1 QPRAGQDPGRVARID
16 AGGAGDHRGSS
27 LRAAGTV
34 HGGGHA
40 EPDRAGGNLPAARG
54 AAGPLPDQGGDRLS
68 GVGGRAAH
76 GRARDRR
83 QGCRRPRRVAGAAG
97 AEPGAVAG
105 GAAGGG
111 VDPHGCRGH
120 RLRGAHCAHHARMAG
135 RDRRRRSARRP
146 GAGAAG
152 ARAGSGRR
160 PRFRH
165 PGRRARSGVA
175 GLAPSP
181 AAGAGGAARTPA
193 PRRRAQGAAAQ
204 GAGTATVMRP
214 APALLWLLL
223 GWTVLGVLASLGWLP
238 LAAWLAGGG
247 ALALLALVDGWRL
260 RRMPSPEVS
269 RELAPVL
276 PLGPEAR
283 IGLRVRGTTRRA
295 QKLRL
300 HDLHPGGWAVR
311 GMPRTLLLPAG
322 GDVRLEYAVTPDARG
337 QFAFDGCHVQLHS
350 PWRCWSVR
358 RVLGAAS
365 TVRVYPNFA
374 ALVELAGL
382 SVELASRSVGAR
394 LQRRRGEGTEFQE
407 LRDYRVERNQQVV
420 LMLDCGRRL
429 LAQDDRR
436 VHFDHVLNAS
446 LALAS
451 IALRQGDAVGLLACT
466 GQQQR

>member
-1 QPRAGQDPGRVARID
+1 
-16 AGGAGDHRGSS
+16 
-27 LRAAGTV
+27 
-34 HGGGHA
+34 
-40 EPDRAGGNLPAARG
+40 
-54 AAGPLPDQGGDRLS
+54 
-68 GVGGRAAH
+68 
-76 GRARDRR
+76 
-83 QGCRRPRRVAGAAG
+83 
-97 AEPGAVAG
+97 
-105 GAAGGG
+105 
-111 VDPHGCRGH
+111 
-120 RLRGAHCAHHARMAG
+120 
-135 RDRRRRSARRP
+135 
-146 GAGAAG
+146 
-152 ARAGSGRR
+152 
-160 PRFRH
+160 
-165 PGRRARSGVA
+165 
-175 GLAPSP
+175 
-181 AAGAGGAARTPA
+181 
-193 PRRRAQGAAAQ
+193 
-204 GAGTATVMRP
+204 MRP

-238 LAAWLAGGG
+238 LAAWLAAGG

-260 RRMPSPEVS
+260 SRMPSPEVS

-407 LRDYRVERNQQVV
+407 LRDYRVGDSLRKIDWKATARSSRLISREYRDERNQQVV

-466 GQQQR
+466 GQQQRWLPPQQGSGGMDMLLGAGYDLHAMPLATDYLAAASALQAHQQRRALVVLITNVRDEDDAELRAAVSMLSRRHLVMLVSLRELALDHAAADPGDELEGSIRSAAAMHYLADRERTHEALRREGINTLDVSCGELSGALIERYLAIKRGNRL